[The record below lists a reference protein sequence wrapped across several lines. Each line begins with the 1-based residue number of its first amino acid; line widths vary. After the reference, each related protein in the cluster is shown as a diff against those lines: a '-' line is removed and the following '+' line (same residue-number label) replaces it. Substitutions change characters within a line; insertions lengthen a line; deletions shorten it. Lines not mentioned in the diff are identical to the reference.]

1 MILFDAWSLGY
12 ASKHF
17 KARLEASNKSMW
29 LYAHSHVN
37 YLVNFTSDL
46 IRCLAFPGGREA
58 RDSEPDR
65 RARRGAEVQS

>member
-1 MILFDAWSLGY
+1 
-12 ASKHF
+12 
-17 KARLEASNKSMW
+17 MW

-37 YLVNFTSDL
+37 YLVNFTSDI

-65 RARRGAEVQS
+65 RARRGVGGAILNLYFESTRFQYLIVKMT